1 MKKILFCV
9 AGALI
14 LAGLI
19 TVVILFAGETPN
31 GAVSTT
37 ASSGGSSSS
46 ESTSGVI
53 HIDRP
58 MVSLSLPILVETD
71 TADNGAVIFRRT
83 YQDVV
88 LDIPNADIGRS
99 VTLDL
104 LRRMDVN
111 SGTLSAVQSSAF
123 TEYSGQAQW
132 MPYHYAILY
141 SPARIDETILSLY
154 GEESI
159 FSSSTSGLSGIS
171 VTYDLLNGRAL
182 TLQEILSEEGNASQA
197 LLDALLAAL
206 ESQKED
212 LMLFDD
218 YADTVRARFATVL
231 LEESSWY
238 FSTQGLCFFYS
249 PYDIAPNSVGI
260 VTVTVP
266 YSQLSGIVQD
276 RFFPMEQ
283 ASFPG
288 DLTVHSFADAPAD
301 TLEHFSE
308 LILDHSGTQY
318 LLTTDG
324 VLYDLS
330 VTSGYFIGSRFV
342 ADATVYHANF
352 LSPQQGF
359 VLKADFAQEQRAILI
374 RYCADGVTY
383 QFYLQSGASDVP
395 VLNPVS

>member
-1 MKKILFCV
+1 MKKIIFCV

-19 TVVILFAGETPN
+19 TVVVLFAGNTPN
-31 GAVSTT
+31 TPNTTSGSGST
-37 ASSGGSSSS
+37 SSS
-46 ESTSGVI
+46 ESSSQSVQ
-53 HIDRP
+53 IDRP
-58 MVSLSLPILVETD
+58 MISISLPMLSETD
-71 TADNGAVIFRRT
+71 TADNGATIFLRT

-88 LDIPNADIGRS
+88 LDLPNADIART

-104 LRRMDVN
+104 LRRMDVHSDILN
-111 SGTLSAVQSSAF
+111 SVQSNAF
-123 TEYSGQAQW
+123 ADYTGQDPW
-132 MPYHYAILY
+132 MPYHYKLLY
-141 SPARIDETILSLY
+141 NPTRIDEALLSLY
-154 GEESI
+154 GEENI
-159 FSSSTSGLSGIS
+159 YSSSVSGLTGMA
-171 VTYDLLNGRAL
+171 VTYDLLTGTAL
-182 TLQEILSEEGNASQA
+182 RLLDVLSEEGDASQA
-197 LLDALLAAL
+197 LLDALLGVLA
-206 ESQKED
+206 EKKEE

-218 YADTVRARFATVL
+218 YDSIITSRFSTDL
-231 LEESSWY
+231 QQQSTWY
-238 FSTQGLCFFYS
+238 FSQDGLCFFYS

-260 VTVTVP
+260 VTVTIP
-266 YSQLSGIVQD
+266 YSALSGIVQD
-276 RFFPMEQ
+276 RYFPAEQ

-288 DLTVHSFADAPAD
+288 DLTIHNFADAPAD

-308 LILDHSGTQY
+308 LILDHSGKQY

-359 VLKADFAQEQRAILI
+359 VLKADLTQEQRAILI
-374 RYCADGVTY
+374 RYCADGVAY
-383 QFYLQSGASDVP
+383 QFYLQNGASDVP